1 LTSCSSTKTI
11 VKTEYIKQ
19 SLPGELLVIP
29 ELNKPIVDTDRD
41 IDAAYVKLHQQYW
54 YLRNNVEAIKQL
66 VDENSTTNIM
76 LPSE

>member
-1 LTSCSSTKTI
+1 MTSCSSTKTI

-19 SLPGELLVIP
+19 TLPSELLVIP
-29 ELNKPIVDTDRD
+29 ELNKPIVDNDRD
-41 IDAAYVKLHQQYW
+41 IDAAYVKLHQNYW

-66 VDENSTTNIM
+66 VDENLTTDIV